1 MAARVTSGP
10 LPALV
15 TVAAADY
22 APRYAHVARV
32 MAVFGEP
39 TLPSGR
45 RPIWAWRWTRYPP
58 RRRERRCAGRRRRR
72 ARVLGERI
80 TGTPEEQAKSLVGK
94 LRARGL
100 L

>member
-1 MAARVTSGP
+1 
-10 LPALV
+10 
-15 TVAAADY
+15 
-22 APRYAHVARV
+22 V

-39 TLPSGR
+39 TLTAWSAADLGLEMDQISAEASRTQVR
-45 RPIWAWRWTRYPP
+45 RTAAP
-58 RRRERRCAGRRRRR
+58 E